1 LNNKFDPNFTSLP
14 PPTSNNS
21 LCEGAVLVRN
31 TYFMDPKKG
40 TISADWVP
48 LSYGTY
54 LVFVTQLSATN
65 ENGTTTIFQTSPVHL
80 NSEVFSF
87 LICSPKFWGILLASQ
102 MLILVP

>member
-1 LNNKFDPNFTSLP
+1 
-14 PPTSNNS
+14 
-21 LCEGAVLVRN
+21 
-31 TYFMDPKKG
+31 MDPKKG